1 MHKSWHIH
9 TMECYPAVKMNESL
23 LSAATGVDLKIMLS
37 DGLQTKMNTYYMISF
52 LYSSK
57 IDKTNV

>member
-1 MHKSWHIH
+1 
-9 TMECYPAVKMNESL
+9 MECYPAVKMNESL